1 MAFSTRDDAL
11 PVPYSQALES
21 LSLGPLW
28 TALHVLLPHERVTAA
43 VPHRWSWRDVRPL
56 LHEAARLVPLE
67 QAERRV
73 LVLENPGLK
82 GSYAIT
88 STLYAG
94 LQVILPGEMAP
105 SHYHTPAALR
115 LVVDGEG
122 AFTTVD
128 GVKCAMERGDF
139 IITPPMRWHDHGHE
153 GVEPVVWLDGL
164 DIPLVRAFDASWV
177 SATRPAQSARA
188 DAAVAGYPQLRWP
201 WRTVRQTLAS
211 MAAGVPASQPVTLA
225 YVTPGTGAPPLRTLG
240 AEAHWLR
247 PSERARSGRST
258 ASRVFHVIEGR
269 GVSTIGDAKLAWETG
284 DTFVAPPWHWIE
296 HDNASAGEPAC
307 LFSFNDEPALRA
319 LGLWHAETAP

>member
-1 MAFSTRDDAL
+1 
-11 PVPYSQALES
+11 
-21 LSLGPLW
+21 
-28 TALHVLLPHERVTAA
+28 
-43 VPHRWSWRDVRPL
+43 
-56 LHEAARLVPLE
+56 
-67 QAERRV
+67 V

-82 GSYAIT
+82 GRYAIT

-105 SHYHTPAALR
+105 SHSHTPAALR
-115 LVVDGEG
+115 LVVEGEG
-122 AFTTVD
+122 AFSTVD
-128 GVKCAMERGDF
+128 GVKCALERGDF

-153 GVEPVVWLDGL
+153 GAEPVVWLDGL

-177 SATRPAQSARA
+177 SPTRPAQSSRT

-201 WRTVRQTLAS
+201 WRAVRQTLAG
-211 MAAGVPASQPVTLA
+211 MAASAPASQPVTLA

-240 AEAHWLR
+240 ADAHWLR
-247 PSERARSGRST
+247 PRERVRSGRST
-258 ASRVFHVIEGR
+258 ASRVYHVIEGR
-269 GVSTIGDAKLAWETG
+269 GASTIGDATLTWETG
-284 DTFVAPPWHWIE
+284 DPFVAPPWHWIE